1 MSSKTDECIELKNIQ
16 YKSMLSGG
24 NIIID
29 STNVS
34 DFNSL
39 DKFLEDNN
47 LQNLNENWA
56 KIDHNTKYKKLINF
70 AKKYVEANHLDE
82 DALNTLTAFLKESL
96 DNKQLQRVK
105 DVTYDKATKEIKD
118 IPPLTYNEDTKT
130 FHLKIDKNRIHT
142 LKSLPPS
149 KNSTMKHKLI

>member
-1 MSSKTDECIELKNIQ
+1 MKTDECIELKNIQ

-24 NIIID
+24 NIIIE

-56 KIDHNTKYKKLINF
+56 KIDNNTKYKKLVVF
-70 AKKYVEANHLDE
+70 AKKYVEINSLGE
-82 DALNTLTAFLKESL
+82 DVLNILTLFLKDSL

-105 DVTYDKATKEIKD
+105 DVTYDKVNKEIKD
-118 IPPLTYNEDTKT
+118 IPPLTYNEETKT
-130 FHLKIDKNRIHT
+130 FSLKIDKNRIHT

-149 KNSTMKHKLI
+149 KKATMKNKLI

>member
-1 MSSKTDECIELKNIQ
+1 MTMKSDECIELKNIQ

-56 KIDHNTKYKKLINF
+56 KIDNNTKYKKLVVF
-70 AKKYVEANHLDE
+70 AKKYVETNGLDE
-82 DALNTLTAFLKESL
+82 EVLNTLTLFLKDSL

-105 DVTYDKATKEIKD
+105 DVQYDKVNKEIKD
-118 IPPLTYNEDTKT
+118 IPPLTYNEETKI
-130 FHLKIDKNRIHT
+130 FSLKIDKNRIHT
-142 LKSLPPS
+142 LKSLPPC
-149 KNSTMKHKLI
+149 KNATMKNKLI

>member
-1 MSSKTDECIELKNIQ
+1 MTTKSDECIELKNIQ

-24 NIIID
+24 NIMID
-29 STNVS
+29 STNIT

-56 KIDHNTKYKKLINF
+56 KIDNNTKYKKLVHF
-70 AKKYVEANHLDE
+70 AKKYVETNNLNEEIHHL
-82 DALNTLTAFLKESL
+82 LTLFLKDAL

-105 DVTYDKATKEIKD
+105 DVTYDKTAKEIKD
-118 IPPLTYNEDTKT
+118 IPQLSFNEETKT
-130 FHLKIDKNRIHT
+130 FTLKIDKNRIHT
-142 LKSLPPS
+142 LRSLPPS
-149 KNSTMKHKLI
+149 KNATMKNKLI

>member
-56 KIDHNTKYKKLINF
+56 KIDNNTKFKKLVNF
-70 AKKYVEANHLDE
+70 AKKYVEINQMDVSVLD
-82 DALNTLTAFLKESL
+82 TLTSFLRESL
-96 DNKQLQRVK
+96 DNKLLQRVK
-105 DVTYDKATKEIKD
+105 DVTYDKNTKEIKD
-118 IPPLTYNEDTKT
+118 IPPLTYNEETKM
-130 FHLKIDKNRIHT
+130 FSLKIDKNRIHT

-149 KNSTMKHKLI
+149 KNATMKNKLI

>member
-39 DKFLEDNN
+39 DKFLEDHN

-56 KIDHNTKYKKLINF
+56 KIDNNTKYKKLVNF
-70 AKKYVEANHLDE
+70 SKKYVETNHLDE
-82 DALNTLTAFLKESL
+82 EVLNILTSFLKESL

-105 DVTYDKATKEIKD
+105 DVTYDKVTKEIKD
-118 IPPLTYNEDTKT
+118 IPPLTYNEETKT
-130 FHLKIDKNRIHT
+130 FSLKIDKNRIHT

>member
-1 MSSKTDECIELKNIQ
+1 MSSKSDECIELKNIQ

-56 KIDHNTKYKKLINF
+56 KIDNNTKYKKLVNF
-70 AKKYVEANHLDE
+70 AKKYVEINHLDE
-82 DALNTLTAFLKESL
+82 EVLNQLIGFLKESL

-105 DVTYDKATKEIKD
+105 DVTYDKAIKEIKD
-118 IPPLTYNEDTKT
+118 IPPLTFNEETKT
-130 FHLKIDKNRIHT
+130 FSLKIDKSRIHT